1 VAIFINLRHGNGGG
15 SMIIDIHAHYLPQL
29 LYDRFAAEQ
38 AKFPGVQL
46 LRDEKG
52 IRLRFPGSDA
62 TRPISHR
69 LSDLDERRAW
79 MDKNGIDHQL
89 VGGWLDSFGYELAAQ
104 EGLAWSRFVN
114 DCMREGL
121 AGEPRFTPLATV
133 PLQNGKMAAEVLAEA
148 LECGFGGIMIGTLPK
163 GLGGV
168 LDDPQ
173 LDPFWEMASK
183 LQAAVFLHPMF
194 LCGEPRLSD
203 YDLVN
208 AIGRVADTSIAVA
221 RLLFSGHLLRFPGM
235 KLVLSHGGAALPLVL
250 GRLARNFT
258 IAQGKYADPRKGF
271 EALYFDSVVFDAD
284 ALRFLAAKA
293 GADRVMLGSDMPFPI
308 GDMEPYKV
316 VHAAGFGECERAGI
330 LGGNAQGV
338 FRIRPDCRCR
348 G

>member
-1 VAIFINLRHGNGGG
+1 
-15 SMIIDIHAHYLPQL
+15 MIIDIHAHYLPQL
-29 LYDRFAAEQ
+29 LFDRFDAEA

-46 LRDEKG
+46 LRSEKG
-52 IRLRFPGSDA
+52 MRLRFPGGEA
-62 TRPISHR
+62 TRPVSPK
-69 LSDLDERRAW
+69 LSDLGERRAW

-89 VGGWLDSFGYELAAQ
+89 VGGWLDSFGYELAAS
-104 EGLAWSRFVN
+104 EGLAWSRFIN
-114 DCMREGL
+114 DCMRAAL
-121 AGEPRFTPLATV
+121 AEEKRFTPLATV
-133 PLQNGKMAAEVLAEA
+133 PLQDGKMAAEVLGEA
-148 LECGFGGIMIGTLPK
+148 IDAGFGGVMIGTLPK

-168 LDDPQ
+168 LDDPA
-173 LDPFWEMASK
+173 LDAFWQAASD

-194 LCGEPRLSD
+194 LCGEPRLAD

-221 RLLFSGHLLRFPGM
+221 RLLFSGHLLKFPGM

-284 ALRFLAAKA
+284 ALQFLAAKA
-293 GADRVMLGSDMPFPI
+293 GAAKIMLGSDMPFPI
-308 GDMEPYKV
+308 GDMEPCKV
-316 VHAAGFGECERAGI
+316 VQAAGFGAPERAAI

-338 FRIRPDCRCR
+338 FRIRRDCWCR

>member
-1 VAIFINLRHGNGGG
+1 
-15 SMIIDIHAHYLPQL
+15 MIIDIHAHYLPQL
-29 LYDRFAAEQ
+29 LYDRFDAEA

-46 LRDEKG
+46 LRGEPGK
-52 IRLRFPGSDA
+52 RLRFPGGEA
-62 TRPISHR
+62 TRPISPK
-69 LSDLDERRAW
+69 LSDLAGRRAW
-79 MDKNGIDHQL
+79 MDGNGIDHQL
-89 VGGWLDSFGYELAAQ
+89 VGGWLDSFGYELAPN
-104 EGLAWSRFVN
+104 EGIAWSRFIN
-114 DCMREGL
+114 ACMREAL
-121 AGEPRFTPLATV
+121 ADEQRFTPLATV
-133 PLQNGKMAAEVLAEA
+133 PLQDGKMAAEVLAEA
-148 LECGFGGIMIGTLPK
+148 LEAGFGGIMIGTLPK

-173 LDPFWEMASK
+173 LDPFWETASK

-194 LCGEPRLSD
+194 LCGEPRLAD

-221 RLLFSGHLLRFPGM
+221 RLLFSGHLLKFPDM

-284 ALRFLAAKA
+284 ALRFLAGKA
-293 GADRVMLGSDMPFPI
+293 GTARIMLGSDMPFPI
-308 GDMEPYKV
+308 GDMEPCKV
-316 VHAAGFGECERAGI
+316 VHAAGFGEPERAAI
-330 LGGNAQGV
+330 LGGNARGV
-338 FRIRPDCRCR
+338 FRIRPDCWCR

>member
-1 VAIFINLRHGNGGG
+1 
-15 SMIIDIHAHYLPQL
+15 MIIDIHAHYLPQL
-29 LYDRFAAEQ
+29 LYQRFDAE
-38 AKFPGVQL
+38 AGKFPGVQL
-46 LRDEKG
+46 LRGEQGK
-52 IRLRFPGSDA
+52 RLQFPGGEA
-62 TRPISHR
+62 TRPISPK

-89 VGGWLDSFGYELAAQ
+89 VGGWLDSFGYELAAG
-104 EGLAWSRFVN
+104 EGLAWSRFIN
-114 DCMREGL
+114 ACMREAL
-121 AGEPRFTPLATV
+121 AGETRFTPLATV
-133 PLQNGKMAAEVLAEA
+133 PLQDGNMAAEVLGEA
-148 LECGFGGIMIGTLPK
+148 LEAGFGGVMIGTLPK
-163 GLGGV
+163 GMGGV

-173 LDPFWEMASK
+173 LDPFWEAASK

-194 LCGEPRLSD
+194 LCGEPRLAD

-235 KLVLSHGGAALPLVL
+235 KLVISHGGAALPLVL

-284 ALRFLAAKA
+284 ALQFLAGKA
-293 GADRVMLGSDMPFPI
+293 GAARIMLGSDMPFPI
-308 GDMEPYKV
+308 GDMEPCKV
-316 VHAAGFGECERAGI
+316 VHAAGFAAAERASI

-338 FRIRPDCRCR
+338 FRIRHDCWRR

>member
-1 VAIFINLRHGNGGG
+1 
-15 SMIIDIHAHYLPQL
+15 MIIDIHAHYLPQL
-29 LYDRFAAEQ
+29 LYERFDTQAAN
-38 AKFPGVQL
+38 FPSVQL
-46 LRDEKG
+46 LRGDKG
-52 IRLRFPGSDA
+52 MRLQFMGGEA
-62 TRPISHR
+62 TRPISPK
-69 LSDLDERRAW
+69 LSDLADRRTW

-89 VGGWLDSFGYELAAQ
+89 VGGWLDSFGYELPAA
-104 EGLAWSRFVN
+104 EGLAWSRFIN
-114 DCMREGL
+114 GCMQEAL
-121 AGEPRFTPLATV
+121 AGEKRFTALATV
-133 PLQNGKMAAEVLAEA
+133 PLQDGKRAAEVLGEA
-148 LECGFGGIMIGTLPK
+148 MEAGFGGIMIGTLPK

-173 LDPFWEMASK
+173 LDPFWETASK
-183 LQAAVFLHPMF
+183 LQAGVFLHPMF
-194 LCGEPRLSD
+194 LCGEPRLAD

-271 EALYFDSVVFDAD
+271 DALYFDSVVFDAD
-284 ALRFLAAKA
+284 ALRFLAGKA
-293 GADRVMLGSDMPFPI
+293 GAARIMLGSDMPFPI
-308 GDMEPYKV
+308 GDMEPCKV
-316 VHAAGFGECERAGI
+316 VHAAGFGAAERASI

-338 FRIRPDCRCR
+338 FRIRPDCWCR